1 MAGNSDCCELFHKN
15 HKMVFA
21 FFIFVSIAIVIS
33 QNFLCNLFEL
43 TFIAQIGFLV

>member
-15 HKMVFA
+15 RKLVFA
-21 FFIFVSIAIVIS
+21 FFIFISIAIVIS
-33 QNFLCNLFEL
+33 QNFYL

>member
-1 MAGNSDCCELFHKN
+1 MDKQPDGWEQWLLW
-15 HKMVFA
+15 VA

-33 QNFLCNLFEL
+33 QNFLCNLFKL